1 MNNPI
6 FFNRDISWLSFSERV
21 RQEAGKAAVPSRV
34 FQIPIHAD
42 DAVYFKVRIKSG
54 KLNRGSFG

>member
-6 FFNRDISWLSFSERV
+6 FFNRDISWLSFDERV

-34 FQIPIHAD
+34 FQIPIH
-42 DAVYFKVRIKSG
+42 
-54 KLNRGSFG
+54 LQ